1 MEGITKRILVVE
13 DNEINLEI
21 LIDMLECMGYRAEG
35 AEHGKEALDKIQKSQ
50 NEPFDAVLMDIHMPV
65 MDGFE
70 ATKTIRQL
78 LPPLGQI
85 PVIALT
91 GESLAEERR
100 YAKEIGM
107 NGFITKPA
115 TMEQIGEA
123 LGGIV

>member
-70 ATKTIRQL
+70 ATKAIRQL

-100 YAKEIGM
+100 YAKEIGL

>member
-70 ATKTIRQL
+70 ATKAIRQL

>member
-1 MEGITKRILVVE
+1 M
-13 DNEINLEI
+13 
-21 LIDMLECMGYRAEG
+21 
-35 AEHGKEALDKIQKSQ
+35 DKLQKTH

-70 ATKTIRQL
+70 ATKAIRQL
-78 LPPLGQI
+78 PSPIGQI

>member
-50 NEPFDAVLMDIHMPV
+50 NEPFDAVLMDVHMPV

-70 ATKTIRQL
+70 ATKAIRQL